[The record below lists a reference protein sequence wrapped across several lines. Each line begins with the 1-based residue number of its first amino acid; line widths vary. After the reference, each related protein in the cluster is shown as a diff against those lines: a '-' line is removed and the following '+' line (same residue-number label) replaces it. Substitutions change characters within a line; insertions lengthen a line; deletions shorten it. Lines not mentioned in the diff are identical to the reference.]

1 MANALNSCPEIFYPW
16 AFQRVSAS
24 PRQSGIARRL
34 PGSPC
39 QSGISRGDVRK
50 SFIHGGFRGVCR
62 ETPCLRGLQRG
73 REMSGV
79 DSAALNSRL
88 EIFYPRA
95 FQRVSASPRQSGIAR
110 RLPGSPCQSGISRG
124 GARKSFIHA
133 GFRGGCPETPCL
145 RRLQRRRKYLAS
157 IQPPCSCSRALAA
170 TRNSSTI
177 GPLSSRPP
185 PGT

>member
-1 MANALNSCPEIFYPW
+1 MANALSSCPEILIRGHFRGVRQPAPVGHRQVTARQPLSIGHLQRGCPETPCLRGLQRRWKILGVDSAALSSCPEIFYPW

-24 PRQSGIARRL
+24 PRQSGIARPL

-39 QSGISRGDVRK
+39 QL
-50 SFIHGGFRGVCR
+50 GV
-62 ETPCLRGLQRG
+62 
-73 REMSGV
+73 
-79 DSAALNSRL
+79 
-88 EIFYPRA
+88 
-95 FQRVSASPRQSGIAR
+95 
-110 RLPGSPCQSGISRG
+110 SRG
-124 GARKSFIHA
+124 GAQKSFIHA
-133 GFRGGCPETPCL
+133 GFRGGA
-145 RRLQRRRKYLAS
+145 RKRPVYEGSRGGGEYLAS